1 MQWASRRRSRC
12 SFPIEEKLTE
22 ALSAR
27 HSLSGIAKLCYR
39 RRDHRGV
46 SVSGQ
51 EPPRRRREITDNK
64 GRVVDFR
71 NTLIF
76 FTVTGREHRL
86 PVTEYLRETPDGAFY
101 IDDFTPQERREF
113 PLHRL
118 EALREEL
125 EQVRIELRRDDG
137 MLDAVVPATDDE
149 IGTHPVARCME
160 KAVLTDLASVWLSG
174 VWRSGAQVIV
184 SADGIYVV

>member
-1 MQWASRRRSRC
+1 MN
-12 SFPIEEKLTE
+12 
-22 ALSAR
+22 
-27 HSLSGIAKLCYR
+27 
-39 RRDHRGV
+39 
-46 SVSGQ
+46 GQ

-76 FTVTGREHRL
+76 FTVTGREHRP
-86 PVTEYLRETPDGAFY
+86 PVTEYLREIPDGTFY

-137 MLDAVVPATDDE
+137 MLDAVVSATDDE